1 MAGNRQVFDLA
12 IKRGNA
18 FARQQAWD
26 KAAAEYQRASTEFPD
41 KLNVLVAAGT
51 ALANCKRL
59 PDALAVF
66 QRVLQLKPDDLTT
79 LERIANVQEQ
89 MSKLADAAQT
99 YAAIGDLYSQQGNT
113 DQAVD
118 IWTRAGRLAP
128 NNIEVHQKLAAAY
141 QAQNKLKQAVAEMLA
156 LVKIYQKKGQIDQAA
171 QQCKAALSLDP
182 RNTGALK
189 MMDTIRIGR
198 GTGTLPPL
206 PEAPAAPVLP
216 APPVGPELTWGEME
230 ALTAQEGPKRS
241 ASPVEQAAQ
250 KALSDLAESIFE
262 ETLAAPPRPDARGA
276 AARLNKKE
284 IDALITQAIEY
295 QTVGQSRQA
304 IAAYQ
309 RILEAVELPAA
320 RFALGLLY
328 EQEMAF
334 DEAAAQFQ
342 QSVGHDDYA
351 LGSHFAL
358 GECCRA
364 RGRADEALRHFVQ
377 VLKIVD
383 LGTVKREQADDLAAL
398 YDNLADDLAQ
408 GDRAAQFT
416 DSVVEFLSCQDWDD
430 KARDARQRL
439 DSLTDEGATAISLA
453 EVLTVPHAEEVLQ
466 SLALTQEYTQHG
478 QFYTAM
484 EEAYTAILYAPDYL
498 PMHRRVADMLWESGR
513 QEESVAKYLI
523 IADTYQ
529 VRGDSR
535 HAMTIYQRIL
545 RLMPMDVQTR
555 SKLIDLL
562 ISHGEMDKAIEQ
574 HMALAD
580 TYYQLADMDKAR
592 ETYQAT
598 MNYVPRA
605 SNSKRWAQ
613 QILHKVGDIDM
624 QRIDWRR
631 AIQDYEQIK
640 AIVPDDEKARL
651 LLIELHFKAGDSA
664 RAIKELDELLM
675 SYTSSGK
682 GRQVVPTLE
691 EQTRN
696 HPNEMGMRMRLA
708 RAYHGSGMT
717 AQAIEQLDA
726 LGDLQLQ
733 AGLSKEAAATIRGII
748 ALNPPNAAEY
758 RQVLAQIS
766 ATGPS

>member
-26 KAAAEYQRASTEFPD
+26 KAAAEYQRASNEFPD
-41 KLNVLVAAGT
+41 NLNVLVAAGT

-99 YAAIGDLYSQQGNT
+99 YAAMGDLYSQQGNT

-141 QAQNKLKQAVAEMLA
+141 QAQDKLKQAVAEMLA

-189 MMDTIRIGR
+189 TMDTIRIGR

-230 ALTAQEGPKRS
+230 ALTTQEGPKRS

-466 SLALTQEYTQHG
+466 SLALTQEYTQRG

-651 LLIELHFKAGDSA
+651 LLIELHFKTGDSA

-748 ALNPPNAAEY
+748 ALNPPNVAEY
-758 RQVLAQIS
+758 QQVLAQIS
-766 ATGPS
+766 ATGPF

>member
-1 MAGNRQVFDLA
+1 
-12 IKRGNA
+12 
-18 FARQQAWD
+18 
-26 KAAAEYQRASTEFPD
+26 
-41 KLNVLVAAGT
+41 
-51 ALANCKRL
+51 
-59 PDALAVF
+59 
-66 QRVLQLKPDDLTT
+66 
-79 LERIANVQEQ
+79 
-89 MSKLADAAQT
+89 
-99 YAAIGDLYSQQGNT
+99 
-113 DQAVD
+113 
-118 IWTRAGRLAP
+118 
-128 NNIEVHQKLAAAY
+128 
-141 QAQNKLKQAVAEMLA
+141 
-156 LVKIYQKKGQIDQAA
+156 
-171 QQCKAALSLDP
+171 
-182 RNTGALK
+182 
-189 MMDTIRIGR
+189 
-198 GTGTLPPL
+198 
-206 PEAPAAPVLP
+206 
-216 APPVGPELTWGEME
+216 
-230 ALTAQEGPKRS
+230 
-241 ASPVEQAAQ
+241 
-250 KALSDLAESIFE
+250 
-262 ETLAAPPRPDARGA
+262 
-276 AARLNKKE
+276 
-284 IDALITQAIEY
+284 
-295 QTVGQSRQA
+295 
-304 IAAYQ
+304 
-309 RILEAVELPAA
+309 
-320 RFALGLLY
+320 
-328 EQEMAF
+328 
-334 DEAAAQFQ
+334 
-342 QSVGHDDYA
+342 
-351 LGSHFAL
+351 
-358 GECCRA
+358 
-364 RGRADEALRHFVQ
+364 
-377 VLKIVD
+377 
-383 LGTVKREQADDLAAL
+383 
-398 YDNLADDLAQ
+398 
-408 GDRAAQFT
+408 
-416 DSVVEFLSCQDWDD
+416 
-430 KARDARQRL
+430 
-439 DSLTDEGATAISLA
+439 
-453 EVLTVPHAEEVLQ
+453 
-466 SLALTQEYTQHG
+466 
-478 QFYTAM
+478 
-484 EEAYTAILYAPDYL
+484 
-498 PMHRRVADMLWESGR
+498 VADMLWESGR

-651 LLIELHFKAGDSA
+651 LLIELHFKTGDSA

-748 ALNPPNAAEY
+748 ALNPPNVAEY
-758 RQVLAQIS
+758 QQVLAQIS
-766 ATGPS
+766 TTGPL

>member
-1 MAGNRQVFDLA
+1 MAGNRQIFDLA

-26 KAAAEYQRASTEFPD
+26 KAAVEFQRASAEFPD
-41 KLNVLVAAGT
+41 NLNVLVAAGT

-59 PDALAVF
+59 PDALAAF
-66 QRVLQLKPDDLTT
+66 QRALQLKPDDLAT

-89 MSKLADAAQT
+89 MNKLADAAQT
-99 YAAIGDLYSQQGNT
+99 YAAVGDLYSRQGNT

-118 IWTRAGRLAP
+118 AWTRASRLAP
-128 NNIEVHQKLAAAY
+128 NNIEAHQKLAAAY
-141 QAQNKLKQAVAEMLA
+141 QAQDKLKQAVAEMLA
-156 LVKIYQKKGQIDQAA
+156 LVKIYQRKGQIDQAA
-171 QQCKAALSLDP
+171 QQCKAALALDP
-182 RNTGALK
+182 RNTDALK

-206 PEAPAAPVLP
+206 PEAPPAAPVLP
-216 APPVGPELTWGEME
+216 MPPAGPELTWGEME
-230 ALTAQEGPKRS
+230 ALTTQEGPKRP
-241 ASPVEQAAQ
+241 ASPVDQTAQ

-262 ETLAAPPRPDARGA
+262 ETLAAPPRSDARGA
-276 AARLNKKE
+276 AARLSKKE
-284 IDALITQAIEY
+284 IDALITQAIDY
-295 QTVGQSRQA
+295 QTADQSRQA

-334 DEAAAQFQ
+334 DEAAEQFQ

-364 RGRADEALRHFVQ
+364 RGRADEALRHFVE

-383 LGTVKREQADDLAAL
+383 LGTVTREQADDLAAQ
-398 YDNLADDLAQ
+398 YDNLADDLDR
-408 GDRAAQFT
+408 DRAAQFT

-439 DSLTDEGATAISLA
+439 DSLTDEGAPAISLA
-453 EVLTVPHAEEVLQ
+453 EVLTVPHAEDVLQ

-484 EEAYTAILYAPDYL
+484 EEAYTAILCAPDYL
-498 PMHRRVADMLWESGR
+498 PMHRRIADMLWESGR
-513 QEESVAKYLI
+513 QEDAVTKYLI

-529 VRGDSR
+529 MRGDNR

-545 RLMPMDVQTR
+545 RLMPMDVHTR
-555 SKLIDLL
+555 SKLIEML
-562 ISHGEMDKAIEQ
+562 IRHGEIDKAIEQ
-574 HMALAD
+574 QIALAD
-580 TYYQLADMDKAR
+580 TYYQLADSDKAR
-592 ETYQAT
+592 ETYQAA
-598 MNYVPRA
+598 MNYAPRA
-605 SNSKRWAQ
+605 ARSKHWAQ

-651 LLIELHFKAGDSA
+651 LLIELHYKTGDSA
-664 RAIKELDELLM
+664 RAVKELDELLM

-682 GRQVVPTLE
+682 GQQVVPTLE

-696 HPNEMGMRMRLA
+696 HPNEMGLRMRLA

-733 AGLSKEAAATIRGII
+733 AGLQKEAAATIRGII
-748 ALNPPNAAEY
+748 ALNPPNIAEY

-766 ATGPS
+766 ATGPL